1 MRLAR
6 QLFVLTRQGVL
17 LPGRPD
23 RLVRQVASLLT
34 WGAGIAGEIR
44 QAAARSPDAVA
55 VVDELRGEITYAALL
70 ASSERAAGV
79 LLDHGVSAGDRVGV
93 LCRNHLALVE
103 MLGGA
108 STAGIDVVLLNTGL
122 VARQVSEVVERESI
136 SFVAHDDEFAS
147 LVADLSVPRLT
158 ESRFRALL
166 DERAAPN
173 RPVPPRRAGRVVVLT
188 SGTTGPPKG
197 ARRPHPRSLSGLA
210 SVLDRIPLRPRE
222 TVLLSAPIFH
232 TWGFGSLQLA
242 LAMRDTIVLQRRF
255 DPVAARDAL
264 VEHGCQVMFAVPV
277 MLQRMLALD
286 TPGHDQGAPPP
297 EPAQR
302 HTGPSSRRKGAP
314 TVARGRQFLSA
325 RGKATVGGPARALR
339 IVAVSGSSLPGG
351 LATSFMKVYGPVLYN
366 LYGSTEVSWAAIADP
381 RDLMA
386 APACSGRPPHGTR
399 VVIVA
404 KDGNEAPPGHVGRVF
419 VGNEMLFGG
428 YTDGDTR
435 ERWHGL
441 VDTGDLGHI
450 EDGRLYL
457 DGREDDLVV
466 SGGENVHAGEVED
479 VIAGMSQVH
488 EAAVFGVEDDEF
500 GQRLVAYVVPERGA
514 QLQAADVMRYVSSR
528 VARHAR
534 PREVVVVERLPR
546 NETGKVLLRELRE
559 GHPRPPAQGRSDS
572 PTLQSSAQ
580 DPPWA

>member
-23 RLVRQVASLLT
+23 RLVRQVASILT

-55 VVDELRGEITYAALL
+55 VVDVLRGEITYAGLL

-79 LLDHGVSAGDRVGV
+79 LLHQGLSAGDRVGV

-103 MLGGA
+103 LLGGA

-122 VARQVSEVVERESI
+122 VARQISEVVERESI
-136 SFVAHDDEFAS
+136 SFVVHDDEFTA
-147 LVADLSVPRLT
+147 LVADLSVPSLT
-158 ESRFRALL
+158 ESRFTALL
-166 DERAAPN
+166 DEMAPR

-210 SVLDRIPLRPRE
+210 SVLDRLPLRPRQ

-264 VEHGCQVMFAVPV
+264 VEHRCQVMFAVPV

-286 TPGHDQGAPPP
+286 TPGHDRGAPPP

-302 HTGPSSRRKGAP
+302 HTGPSSRRQGGT
-314 TVARGRQFLSA
+314 TVARGRQFLGTRRERRVESPE
-325 RGKATVGGPARALR
+325 GVLR

-351 LATSFMKVYGPVLYN
+351 LATRFMNAYGPVLYN
-366 LYGSTEVSWAAIADP
+366 VYGSTEVSWAAIADP

-399 VVIVA
+399 VLIVA
-404 KDGNEAPPGHVGRVF
+404 KDGRQAPSGQVGRVF
-419 VGNEMLFGG
+419 VGNEMLFSG
-428 YTDGDTR
+428 YTDGDTP

-450 EDGRLYL
+450 EGGRLYL

-466 SGGENVHAGEVED
+466 SGGENVRAGEVED
-479 VIAGMSQVH
+479 VISGMDQVH
-488 EAAVFGVEDDEF
+488 EAAVFGVEDEEF
-500 GQRLVAYVVPERGA
+500 GQRLVAYVVPEPGVK
-514 QLQAADVMRYVSSR
+514 LQAADVARYVSTR

-534 PREVVVVERLPR
+534 PREVVVVDRLPR

-559 GHPRPPAQGRSDS
+559 GHGPDVPRAPE
-572 PTLQSSAQ
+572 
-580 DPPWA
+580 

>member
-6 QLFVLTRQGVL
+6 QLFVLSRQGVL
-17 LPGRPD
+17 RPGRPD
-23 RLVRQVASLLT
+23 RVVRQVASLLT

-55 VVDELRGEITYAALL
+55 VVDERRGEITYAALL
-70 ASSERAAGV
+70 ASSERAVGV
-79 LLDHGVSAGDRVGV
+79 LLDHGVSAGDSVGV

-103 MLGGA
+103 LLGGA

-122 VARQVSEVVERESI
+122 VARQVAEVVEREQI
-136 SFVAHDDEFAS
+136 SFVVHDDEFTV
-147 LVADLSVPRLT
+147 LVADLSVPSLT
-158 ESRFRALL
+158 ESGFTALL
-166 DERAAPN
+166 HESAPR
-173 RPVPPRRAGRVVVLT
+173 RPIPPRRAGRVVVLT

-232 TWGFGSLQLA
+232 TWGFGGLQLA

-255 DPVAARDAL
+255 DPGDARSAL
-264 VEHGCQVMFAVPV
+264 VEHHCQVLFAVPV

-286 TPGHDQGAPPP
+286 TAP
-297 EPAQR
+297 E
-302 HTGPSSRRKGAP
+302 T
-314 TVARGRQFLSA
+314 
-325 RGKATVGGPARALR
+325 ALR

-351 LATSFMKVYGPVLYN
+351 LATRFMTAYGPVLYN
-366 LYGSTEVSWAAIADP
+366 VYGSTEVSWAAIADP

-399 VVIVA
+399 VVIVSQ
-404 KDGNEAPPGHVGRVF
+404 DGTEAPAGQVGRVF
-419 VGNEMLFGG
+419 VGNEMLFSG
-428 YTDGDTR
+428 YTDGGTR

-441 VDTGDLGHI
+441 VDTGDLGHV
-450 EDGRLYL
+450 EDGRLWL

-466 SGGENVHAGEVED
+466 SGGENVHVGEVED
-479 VIAGMSQVH
+479 VISGMNQVR
-488 EAAVFGVEDDEF
+488 EATVFGVEDEEF
-500 GQRLVAYVVPERGA
+500 GQRLVAYVVPEPGVR
-514 QLQAADVMRYVSSR
+514 LVAADVVRYVSSR
-528 VARHAR
+528 VARHSR

-546 NETGKVLLRELRE
+546 NETGKVMVRELRQAH
-559 GHPRPPAQGRSDS
+559 GADLPRAPE
-572 PTLQSSAQ
+572 
-580 DPPWA
+580 